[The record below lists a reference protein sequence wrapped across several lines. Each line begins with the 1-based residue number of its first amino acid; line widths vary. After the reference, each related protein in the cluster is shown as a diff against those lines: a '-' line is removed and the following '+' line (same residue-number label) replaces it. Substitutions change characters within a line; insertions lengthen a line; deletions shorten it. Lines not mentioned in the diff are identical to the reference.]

1 LILKPIQLTGCL
13 ALMAALASCTQRE
26 DILPGERLDPRAPVG
41 REDVESPGETVPIS
55 LPEPVSNSEWTH
67 RNGSSGHRTQHPALA
82 AEPVLFW
89 SANIGSG
96 NGRRHRIT
104 ADPVVGN
111 GHIFVMDSQSTVT
124 SVAETGVR
132 LWSASVAPGFDDSE
146 GASGGGLALAGD
158 TLFVTTGFGTL
169 NALDA
174 ETGAI
179 RWTQRLDGAVA
190 GPPAAAA
197 GLVYIVSRDGAAWAI
212 NADNGRIAW
221 SLPGVPA
228 RSAMSGGGGPAVSG
242 RAAIFPLGSGDLAA
256 SLPRGGAPLWAASL
270 VGQRPGRAYAGVTD
284 ITGDPVIDGDRV
296 YVGTS
301 SGRLAAIGLR
311 DGERIWTARE
321 GAMSPVW
328 PEGGSVFVV
337 TDESRL
343 MRLNADDGRAIW
355 ATDLPYFRNERP
367 KRRAEIYPSF
377 GPVLAGGRL
386 RVASGDGELRS
397 FDPETGTLLSQVSI
411 PGGAATNMAV
421 AGGVLYVVSTSG
433 QLHAFR

>member
-26 DILPGERLDPRAPVG
+26 DILPGERLDPRATVG
-41 REDVESPGETVPIS
+41 REDVEELGETVPIS

-104 ADPVVGN
+104 ADPVIGDGRV
-111 GHIFVMDSQSTVT
+111 FAMDSQSTVT
-124 SVAETGVR
+124 AVSVAGAR
-132 LWSASVAPGFDDSE
+132 LWSVNLTPGFDDSD
-146 GASGGGLALAGD
+146 GASGGGLAYENGVLY
-158 TLFVTTGFGTL
+158 VTTGFGTL

-179 RWTQRLDGAVA
+179 RWTQRLDGAVVA
-190 GPPAAAA
+190 PPAVA
-197 GLVYIVSRDGAAWAI
+197 GELVYIVSRDGAAWAI
-212 NADNGRIAW
+212 RVGDGRIAW

-228 RSAMSGGGGPAVSG
+228 RSGVSGGAGPAVSS
-242 RAAIFPLGSGDLAA
+242 RAVIFPLGSGDLAA

-270 VGQRPGRAYAGVTD
+270 AGQRSGRAYAGVTD

-311 DGERIWTARE
+311 DGERIWTAKE
-321 GAMSPVW
+321 GAMSAVW

-343 MRLNADDGRAIW
+343 MRLGAPDGRVIW

-377 GPVLAGGRL
+377 GPILAGGRL
-386 RVASGDGELRS
+386 RVASADGVLRS
-397 FDPETGTLLSQVSI
+397 FDPETGVLSSRVAI

-421 AGGVLYVVSTSG
+421 ADGVLYVVSDGG